1 MKTSNIIIIIVVIAL
16 VGVGTWFLLDGQEA
30 LSPEGEEGVEE
41 GVEEGTVSLTEIL
54 AKTKDIASVSYD
66 IVATEAGE
74 PTMLIKVWLKGKK
87 LKTEMV
93 IEGHRVVYL
102 MDSEEQIAYAYSPEE
117 NMAVKMNFADVQ
129 AGEEGYSAVVDE
141 PESVV
146 SSDSVI
152 VGREVM
158 DGKNCLVIENST
170 KTEKGWIWEEYGLLI
185 RMELTTDEGI
195 DITEI
200 KNIEFGDI
208 PDSIF
213 ELPAGVQIMGG
224 V

>member
-16 VGVGTWFLLDGQEA
+16 VGIGTWVLLGGQEA
-30 LSPEGEEGVEE
+30 LIPEGEEGVEE
-41 GVEEGTVSLTEIL
+41 GVEEEAGSLTEIL
-54 AKTKDIASVSYD
+54 AKTKDITSVKYD
-66 IVATEAGE
+66 ILVTEAGE
-74 PTMLIKVWLKGKK
+74 PTFLIKVWLKGKK
-87 LKTEMV
+87 LRTEMV
-93 IEGHRVVYL
+93 IEGHRVIYL
-102 MDSEEQIAYAYSPEE
+102 MDSDEQLAYAYSPEE
-117 NMAVKMNFADVQ
+117 NMALKMDFSDVQ

-170 KTEKGWIWEEYGLLI
+170 KTEKGWIWEKYGLPI
-185 RMELTTDEGI
+185 RMEWTTDEGI
-195 DITEI
+195 NITEI

-213 ELPAGVQIMGG
+213 ELPADVQVVGG

>member
-1 MKTSNIIIIIVVIAL
+1 MKTTNIIIIIVVIAL
-16 VGVGTWFLLDGQEA
+16 VGVGAWVLLGGQEA

-41 GVEEGTVSLTEIL
+41 ETASLTEIL
-54 AKTKDIASVSYD
+54 AKTKDIVSVKYD
-66 IVATEAGE
+66 ILATQAGE
-74 PTMLIKVWLKGKK
+74 PTMLIKVWLKAKK
-87 LKTEMV
+87 LRTEMV
-93 IEGHRVVYL
+93 VEGHRVIYL
-102 MDSEEQIAYAYSPEE
+102 MDSDEQLAYAYSPEE

-129 AGEEGYSAVVDE
+129 EGEEGYSAVVDE

-213 ELPAGVQIMGG
+213 ELPAGVQVMGG